1 MTKRFR
7 SAEELLE
14 DMELNEYL
22 DLERYTEHILKWM
35 KRDTY
40 TFISREG
47 YVESKLGWIGIANY
61 LNQITDKDD
70 YGDVILVLK
79 DKRAFRITIEKY
91 MYPPELIEDRLDYY
105 RKSFD
110 RIYSEQGSLLNKTDD
125 EIIILMNN
133 IYSFKLLP
141 ITHKDMIGGEDKM
154 ENINTELG
162 FVHCNCC
169 EFGQLWGIGYK
180 PEPDKEILAAVM
192 LHTREGK
199 TYSISITPRE
209 TAEDIDETL
218 SFYRKAL
225 DDVFDQYGPLDMD
238 DEKMV
243 KFMENGYGITLTEQK
258 LDSLKSYDAP
268 KQKTGIILCHGF
280 DEEADRNMI
289 AMERPG
295 ESYVSTR
302 YMLNG
307 KYVLRKYEDI
317 ERLMDVADKLYIDS
331 STYKFEEQLLFD
343 QMRRIIDIATK
354 KNIPL
359 MFSKYIEREHRFI
372 VDLHF
377 EEILKNVT
385 GYRRYHIEQMYIT
398 PPQTND
404 NTKSCTIRIRYTK
417 DLDNG
422 YEKYV
427 MTTKSQ
433 KLMTGSRIETEKDIT
448 KETYD
453 ILKNWK
459 LPGSRIIK
467 KTRTEISC
475 SVSSCRV
482 IVSVDRFLD
491 PEVNE
496 LAGFSDKYGIC
507 EVETDVNIIPDSV
520 LSSVPHITSW
530 IHDAK
535 EKDFLANITDI
546 GCYSNKSLATL
557 SPDEKIGYPN
567 KPGAEVITL
576 SEVTERMIKEGYR
589 V

>member
-1 MTKRFR
+1 MF
-7 SAEELLE
+7 
-14 DMELNEYL
+14 N
-22 DLERYTEHILKWM
+22 DLELHAKNILKWM
-35 KRDTY
+35 KRDAY
-40 TFISREG
+40 TFTGCEG
-47 YVESKLGWIGIANY
+47 YIESKLGWIGITNY
-61 LNQITDKDD
+61 INQTTSRDD

-79 DKRAFRITIEKY
+79 DKRVFRVTVEKNRLF
-91 MYPPELIEDRLDYY
+91 PPELIDDRLNFY

-110 RIYSEQGSLLNKTDD
+110 HIYSEQGSLLNKTDD

-133 IYSFKLLP
+133 IYLFKLSP

-154 ENINTELG
+154 EMGL
-162 FVHCNCC
+162 VHCDCC

-180 PEPDKEILAAVM
+180 KEPDKEVLATLL
-192 LHTREGK
+192 LHTDKGE
-199 TYSISITPRE
+199 TYSISLTPY
-209 TAEDIDETL
+209 EDDNINEIL
-218 SFYRKAL
+218 AFYRKTL

-243 KFMENGYGITLTEQK
+243 KFMREAYGITLTKYAVDQ
-258 LDSLKSYDAP
+258 LKTYVKP
-268 KQKTGIILCHGF
+268 KTGIILCHGF
-280 DEEADRNMI
+280 DEEADRYMI
-289 AMERPG
+289 AMERPN

-354 KNIPL
+354 KNVPL

-377 EEILKNVT
+377 EETLKNVT
-385 GYRRYHIEQMYIT
+385 GYRRYQIEQMYIT

-404 NTKSCTIRIRYTK
+404 NTKSCTIRIRHMK
-417 DLDNG
+417 DLANG

-427 MTTKSQ
+427 MTNKSQ
-433 KLMTGSRIETEKDIT
+433 KLKTGSRIETEKDIT

-482 IVSVDRFLD
+482 IVSVDRYLD

-496 LAGFSDKYGIC
+496 LAGFGDKYGIC

-567 KPGAEVITL
+567 KPGAEVVTL
-576 SEVTERMIKEGYR
+576 SEVTTRMIEEGYR
-589 V
+589 I

>member
-1 MTKRFR
+1 MF
-7 SAEELLE
+7 
-14 DMELNEYL
+14 N
-22 DLERYTEHILKWM
+22 DLGLHAKNILKWM

-40 TFISREG
+40 TFTGCEG
-47 YVESKLGWIGIANY
+47 YIESKLGWIGIANY
-61 LNQITDKDD
+61 INQITGKDD

-79 DKRAFRITIEKY
+79 DKRVFRVTVEKNRLF
-91 MYPPELIEDRLDYY
+91 PPELIDDRLNFY

-110 RIYSEQGSLLNKTDD
+110 HIYSEQGSLLNKTDD
-125 EIIILMNN
+125 EIIILMND

-154 ENINTELG
+154 ESINAELG
-162 FVHCNCC
+162 FVHCDCC

-180 PEPDKEILAAVM
+180 QEPDKEILAAVM

-199 TYSISITPRE
+199 TYSINLTSHESLNINE
-209 TAEDIDETL
+209 EL

-258 LDSLKSYDAP
+258 LDSLKSYDGP

-289 AMERPG
+289 VMERPG

-354 KNIPL
+354 KNVPL

-377 EEILKNVT
+377 EETLKNVT
-385 GYRRYHIEQMYIT
+385 GCRRYHIEQMYIT

-404 NTKSCTIRIRYTK
+404 ITKNVTIRIRYMK

-427 MTTKSQ
+427 MTNKSQ
-433 KLMTGSRIETEKDIT
+433 KLKTGSRIETENEIT

-482 IVSVDRFLD
+482 IVSVDRYLD

-496 LAGFSDKYGIC
+496 LAGFGDKYGIC

-567 KPGAEVITL
+567 KPGAEVVTL

>member
-1 MTKRFR
+1 MIN
-7 SAEELLE
+7 ELE
-14 DMELNEYL
+14 IHARN
-22 DLERYTEHILKWM
+22 ILKWM
-35 KRDTY
+35 KRNAY
-40 TFISREG
+40 TFTGCEG
-47 YVESKLGWIGIANY
+47 YIESKLGWIGIANY
-61 LNQITDKDD
+61 INQTTGKDD
-70 YGDVILVLK
+70 YGNVILVLK
-79 DKRAFRITIEKY
+79 DKRVFRVTVEKNRLF
-91 MYPPELIEDRLDYY
+91 PPELIDDRLNFY

-110 RIYSEQGSLLNKTDD
+110 LIYSEQGSLLNKTND

-154 ENINTELG
+154 NNINTEMG
-162 FVHCNCC
+162 FVHCDYC

-180 PEPDKEILAAVM
+180 PEPDKEVLATLL
-192 LHTREGK
+192 LHTNKGE
-199 TYSISITPRE
+199 TYSISLTPY
-209 TAEDIDETL
+209 EDDNIDEVLT
-218 SFYRKAL
+218 FYRKAL
-225 DDVFDQYGPLDMD
+225 NDVFDQYGPLDMN

-243 KFMENGYGITLTEQK
+243 KFMENAYGITLTKYAVDK
-258 LDSLKSYDAP
+258 LKTYVKP
-268 KQKTGIILCHGF
+268 KTGIILCHGF
-280 DEEADRNMI
+280 DEEADRYMI
-289 AMERPG
+289 AMERPN
-295 ESYVSTR
+295 ESYISTR
-302 YMLNG
+302 YMMNG

-317 ERLMDVADKLYIDS
+317 ERLMDIADKLYIDS

-343 QMRRIIDIATK
+343 QMVRIIDIATK
-354 KNIPL
+354 KNVPL

-377 EEILKNVT
+377 EETLKNVT
-385 GYRRYHIEQMYIT
+385 GCRSYQIEQVYLT

-404 NTKSCTIRIRYTK
+404 NSKSCTIRIRYMK

-422 YEKYV
+422 YEKYII
-427 MTTKSQ
+427 TTKSQ
-433 KLMTGSRIETEKDIT
+433 KLKTGSRIETEKDIT

-467 KTRTEISC
+467 KTRTEVSC
-475 SVSSCRV
+475 SVNNCRV
-482 IVSVDRFLD
+482 VVSVDRYLD
-491 PEVNE
+491 PEVNT
-496 LAGFSDKYGIC
+496 LAGFGDKYGIC

-589 V
+589 I

>member
-1 MTKRFR
+1 MF
-7 SAEELLE
+7 
-14 DMELNEYL
+14 N
-22 DLERYTEHILKWM
+22 DLELHASNILKWM
-35 KRDTY
+35 KRDAY
-40 TFISREG
+40 TFTGCEG
-47 YVESKLGWIGIANY
+47 YIESKLGWIGIANY
-61 LNQITDKDD
+61 INQTTGKDD

-79 DKRAFRITIEKY
+79 DKRVFRVTVEKNRLF
-91 MYPPELIEDRLDYY
+91 PPELIDDRLNFY

-110 RIYSEQGSLLNKTDD
+110 HIYSEQGSLLNKTDD

-133 IYSFKLLP
+133 IYLFKLSP

-154 ENINTELG
+154 EMGL
-162 FVHCNCC
+162 VHCDCC

-180 PEPDKEILAAVM
+180 KEPDKEVLATLL
-192 LHTREGK
+192 LHTDKGE
-199 TYSISITPRE
+199 TYSISLTPY
-209 TAEDIDETL
+209 EDDNINEIL
-218 SFYRKAL
+218 AFYRKTL

-243 KFMENGYGITLTEQK
+243 KFMREAYGITLTKYAVDQ
-258 LDSLKSYDAP
+258 LKTYVKP
-268 KQKTGIILCHGF
+268 KTGIILCHGF

-289 AMERPG
+289 AMERPN

-354 KNIPL
+354 KNVPL

-377 EEILKNVT
+377 EETLKNVT
-385 GYRRYHIEQMYIT
+385 GYRRYQIEQMYIT

-404 NTKSCTIRIRYTK
+404 NTKSCTIRIRYMK
-417 DLDNG
+417 DLANG

-427 MTTKSQ
+427 MTNKSQ
-433 KLMTGSRIETEKDIT
+433 KLKTGSRIETEKDIT

-482 IVSVDRFLD
+482 IVSVDRYLD

-496 LAGFSDKYGIC
+496 LAGFGDKYGIC

-567 KPGAEVITL
+567 KPGAEVATL
-576 SEVTERMIKEGYR
+576 SEVTERMIEEGYR
-589 V
+589 I

>member
-1 MTKRFR
+1 MF
-7 SAEELLE
+7 
-14 DMELNEYL
+14 N
-22 DLERYTEHILKWM
+22 DLELHASNILKWM
-35 KRDTY
+35 RRDKD
-40 TFISREG
+40 ISIGHEG
-47 YVESKLGWIGIANY
+47 YIDCKLGCVGIVNHFS
-61 LNQITDKDD
+61 NITAKEN
-70 YGDVILVLK
+70 YGDDILVLR
-79 DKRAFRITIEKY
+79 DKRTFKIIDEENHF
-91 MYPPELIEDRLDYY
+91 YPPEEVEDRLIAH
-105 RKSFD
+105 KKNFD
-110 RIYSEQGSLLNKTDD
+110 IIYSEMGSLLDKTDD
-125 EIIILMNN
+125 EIITLMNN
-133 IYSFKLLP
+133 MYRYKLLP
-141 ITHKDMIGGEDKM
+141 VTHKDMIGGEEDKM
-154 ENINTELG
+154 ENINMEMGL
-162 FVHCNCC
+162 VHCDCC

-180 PEPDKEILAAVM
+180 KEPDKEVLATLL
-192 LHTREGK
+192 LHTDKGE
-199 TYSISITPRE
+199 TYSISLTPY
-209 TAEDIDETL
+209 EDDNINEIL
-218 SFYRKAL
+218 AFYRKTL

-243 KFMENGYGITLTEQK
+243 KFMREAYGITLTKYAVDQ
-258 LDSLKSYDAP
+258 LKTYVKP
-268 KQKTGIILCHGF
+268 KTGIILCHGF

-289 AMERPG
+289 AMERPN

-354 KNIPL
+354 KNVPL

-377 EEILKNVT
+377 EETLKNVT
-385 GYRRYHIEQMYIT
+385 GYRRYQIEQMYIT

-404 NTKSCTIRIRYTK
+404 NTKSCTIRIRHMK
-417 DLDNG
+417 DLANG

-427 MTTKSQ
+427 MTNKSQ
-433 KLMTGSRIETEKDIT
+433 KLKTGSRIETEKDIT

-482 IVSVDRFLD
+482 IVSVDRYLD

-496 LAGFSDKYGIC
+496 LAGFGDKYGIC

-557 SPDEKIGYPN
+557 SLDEKIGYPN
-567 KPGAEVITL
+567 KPGAEVVTL
-576 SEVTERMIKEGYR
+576 SEVTERMIEEGYCI
-589 V
+589 

>member
-1 MTKRFR
+1 MF
-7 SAEELLE
+7 
-14 DMELNEYL
+14 N
-22 DLERYTEHILKWM
+22 DLELHASNILKWM
-35 KRDTY
+35 RRDKD
-40 TFISREG
+40 ISIGHEG
-47 YVESKLGWIGIANY
+47 YIDCKLGCVGIVNHF
-61 LNQITDKDD
+61 NQITGKEN

-79 DKRAFRITIEKY
+79 DKRVFRVTVEKNRLF
-91 MYPPELIEDRLDYY
+91 PPELIDDRLLAYKKD
-105 RKSFD
+105 FD
-110 RIYSEQGSLLNKTDD
+110 LIYSEQGSLLNKTDN

-133 IYSFKLLP
+133 IYRYKLLP
-141 ITHKDMIGGEDKM
+141 VTHKDMIGGEDKM
-154 ENINTELG
+154 ENINTEMGL
-162 FVHCNCC
+162 VHCDCC

-180 PEPDKEILAAVM
+180 TKSDKEVLSVLL
-192 LHTREGK
+192 LHTDKNE
-199 TYSISITPRE
+199 TYSIGLTPY
-209 TAEDIDETL
+209 EDDNIDETL
-218 SFYRKAL
+218 AFYRKTL
-225 DDVFDQYGPLDMD
+225 DDVFDQYGSLDMN

-243 KFMENGYGITLTEQK
+243 KFMENAYGITLTKYAVDQLET
-258 LDSLKSYDAP
+258 YVRP
-268 KQKTGIILCHGF
+268 KTGIILCHGF
-280 DEEADRNMI
+280 DEEADKNMVD
-289 AMERPG
+289 MERPG

-354 KNIPL
+354 KNVPL

-377 EEILKNVT
+377 EETLKNVT
-385 GYRRYHIEQMYIT
+385 GYRRYQIEQMYIT

-404 NTKSCTIRIRYTK
+404 NTKSCTIRIRHMK
-417 DLDNG
+417 DLSNG

-427 MTTKSQ
+427 MTNKSQ
-433 KLMTGSRIETEKDIT
+433 KLKTGSRIETEKDIT

-467 KTRTEISC
+467 KIRTEISC

-482 IVSVDRFLD
+482 IVSVDRYLD

-496 LAGFSDKYGIC
+496 LAGFGDKYGIC

-557 SPDEKIGYPN
+557 SLDEKIGYPN
-567 KPGAEVITL
+567 KPGAEVVIL
-576 SEVTERMIKEGYR
+576 SEVTTRMIEEGYR
-589 V
+589 I

>member
-1 MTKRFR
+1 MIN
-7 SAEELLE
+7 ELE
-14 DMELNEYL
+14 IHARN
-22 DLERYTEHILKWM
+22 ILKWM
-35 KRDTY
+35 KRNAY
-40 TFISREG
+40 TFTGCEG
-47 YVESKLGWIGIANY
+47 YIESKLGWIGIANY
-61 LNQITDKDD
+61 INQTTDKDD

-79 DKRAFRITIEKY
+79 DKRVFRVTVEKNRLF
-91 MYPPELIEDRLDYY
+91 PPELIDDRLNFY

-110 RIYSEQGSLLNKTDD
+110 LIYSEQGSLLNKTND

-154 ENINTELG
+154 NNINTETGL
-162 FVHCNCC
+162 VYCDYC

-180 PEPDKEILAAVM
+180 QEPNKEVLGILLLQTNNCA
-192 LHTREGK
+192 ENE
-199 TYSISITPRE
+199 TYSISLTHHE
-209 TAEDIDETL
+209 TTDGIAEML
-218 SFYRKAL
+218 AFYRKAL
-225 DDVFDQYGPLDMD
+225 NDVFDQYGNLNMNDV
-238 DEKMV
+238 KMV
-243 KFMENGYGITLTEQK
+243 KFMENAYGITLTKYAVDK
-258 LDSLKSYDAP
+258 LETYVKP
-268 KQKTGIILCHGF
+268 KTGIILCHGF
-280 DEEADRNMI
+280 DEEADRYMI
-289 AMERPG
+289 AMERPN
-295 ESYVSTR
+295 ESYISTR
-302 YMLNG
+302 YMMNG

-343 QMRRIIDIATK
+343 QMVRIIDIATK
-354 KNIPL
+354 KNVPL

-377 EEILKNVT
+377 EETLKNVT
-385 GYRRYHIEQMYIT
+385 GCRSYQIEQVYLT

-404 NTKSCTIRIRYTK
+404 NTKSCTVRLRYMK

-422 YEKYV
+422 YEKYII
-427 MTTKSQ
+427 TTKSQ
-433 KLMTGSRIETEKDIT
+433 KLKTGSRIETEKDIT

-453 ILKNWK
+453 FLKNWR
-459 LPGSRIIK
+459 LSGSRIIK

-475 SVSSCRV
+475 SVNNCRV
-482 IVSVDRFLD
+482 VVSVDRYLD
-491 PEVNE
+491 PEVNT
-496 LAGFSDKYGIC
+496 LAGFGDKYGIC

-530 IHDAK
+530 IHGAK

-557 SPDEKIGYPN
+557 SPDEKISYPN
-567 KPGAEVITL
+567 RPGAEVVTL

-589 V
+589 I

>member
-1 MTKRFR
+1 MF
-7 SAEELLE
+7 
-14 DMELNEYL
+14 N
-22 DLERYTEHILKWM
+22 DLGLHAKNILKWM
-35 KRDTY
+35 KRDAY
-40 TFISREG
+40 TFTGCEG
-47 YVESKLGWIGIANY
+47 YIESKLGWIGIANY
-61 LNQITDKDD
+61 INQTTGKDD

-79 DKRAFRITIEKY
+79 DKRVFRITVEKNRL
-91 MYPPELIEDRLDYY
+91 YPPELIDDRLLFYK
-105 RKSFD
+105 KSFD
-110 RIYSEQGSLLNKTDD
+110 HIYSEQGSLLNKSDD
-125 EIIILMNN
+125 EIIILMSN
-133 IYSFKLLP
+133 IYSFNLLP
-141 ITHKDMIGGEDKM
+141 ITHKNMIGGEDKNM
-154 ENINTELG
+154 GVNTEMMGL
-162 FVHCNCC
+162 VHCDYC

-180 PEPDKEILAAVM
+180 EEPDKEILAAVL
-192 LHTREGK
+192 LHTDKNE
-199 TYSISITPRE
+199 TYSISLTPRK
-209 TAEDIDETL
+209 TAENDDTL
-218 SFYRKAL
+218 TFYKKAFN
-225 DDVFDQYGPLDMD
+225 DVFDQYGPLDMNN
-238 DEKMV
+238 EKMV
-243 KFMENGYGITLTEQK
+243 KFMENAYGITLTKYAVDQLETYVK
-258 LDSLKSYDAP
+258 P
-268 KQKTGIILCHGF
+268 KTGIILCHGF
-280 DEEADRNMI
+280 DEDADRNMI

-354 KNIPL
+354 KNVPL

-377 EEILKNVT
+377 EETLKNVT
-385 GYRRYHIEQMYIT
+385 GCRRYSIEQMYIT

-404 NTKSCTIRIRYTK
+404 DTKSVTLRIRYMK

-433 KLMTGSRIETEKDIT
+433 KLKTGSRIETEKDIT

-491 PEVNE
+491 QEVNE

-567 KPGAEVITL
+567 KPGAEVATL

>member
-1 MTKRFR
+1 MF
-7 SAEELLE
+7 
-14 DMELNEYL
+14 N
-22 DLERYTEHILKWM
+22 DLELHAKNILKWM
-35 KRDTY
+35 KRDAYIFTGC
-40 TFISREG
+40 EG
-47 YVESKLGWIGIANY
+47 YIESKLGWIGIANY
-61 LNQITDKDD
+61 INQTTGKDD

-79 DKRAFRITIEKY
+79 DKRVFRVTVEKNRLF
-91 MYPPELIEDRLDYY
+91 PPELIDDRLNFY

-110 RIYSEQGSLLNKTDD
+110 HIYSEQGSLLNKTDD

-133 IYSFKLLP
+133 IYLFKLSP
-141 ITHKDMIGGEDKM
+141 ITHKDMIGGENKM
-154 ENINTELG
+154 EMGL
-162 FVHCNCC
+162 VHCDCC

-180 PEPDKEILAAVM
+180 KEPDKEVLATLL
-192 LHTREGK
+192 LHTDKGE
-199 TYSISITPRE
+199 TYSISLTPY
-209 TAEDIDETL
+209 EDDNINEIL
-218 SFYRKAL
+218 AFYRKTL

-243 KFMENGYGITLTEQK
+243 KFMREAYGITLTKYAVDQ
-258 LDSLKSYDAP
+258 LKTYVKP
-268 KQKTGIILCHGF
+268 KTGIILCHGF
-280 DEEADRNMI
+280 DEDADRYMI
-289 AMERPG
+289 AMERPN

-354 KNIPL
+354 KNVPL

-377 EEILKNVT
+377 EETLKNVT
-385 GYRRYHIEQMYIT
+385 GYRRYQIEQMYIT

-404 NTKSCTIRIRYTK
+404 NTKSCTIRIRHMK
-417 DLDNG
+417 DLANG

-427 MTTKSQ
+427 MTNKSQ
-433 KLMTGSRIETEKDIT
+433 KLKTGSRIETEKDIT

-482 IVSVDRFLD
+482 IVSVDRYLD

-496 LAGFSDKYGIC
+496 LAGFGDKYGIC

-557 SPDEKIGYPN
+557 SLDEKIGYPN
-567 KPGAEVITL
+567 KPGAEVVTL
-576 SEVTERMIKEGYR
+576 SEVTERMIEEGYR
-589 V
+589 I